1 MELRQKLIKEVL
13 DSDKMINKR
22 LSYIQFKNVPKN
34 EIALLHHQMDPEE
47 VQKLG
52 VFFPLLERRC
62 KKKTTPQKCCYR
74 QDPPRSTNTS

>member
-1 MELRQKLIKEVL
+1 MELRKKLIKEVL

-34 EIALLHHQMDPEE
+34 ETALLHHQMDPKE

-52 VFFPLLERRC
+52 VFVSTLRKTLEH
-62 KKKTTPQKCCYR
+62 KNN
-74 QDPPRSTNTS
+74 S